1 MEEEISLR
9 ELLEI
14 IWKGR
19 KLIVSITIIS
29 VLIAGILSFFVI
41 KPTYEASTTLSVSD
55 VTPQTG
61 FFGSNT
67 TVVLPNQNTNDVYDT
82 KRHNR

>member
-29 VLIAGILSFFVI
+29 VLIAGILSFFC
-41 KPTYEASTTLSVSD
+41 
-55 VTPQTG
+55 
-61 FFGSNT
+61 N
-67 TVVLPNQNTNDVYDT
+67 
-82 KRHNR
+82 